1 MRNLIAFPL
10 LAFAL
15 ILQTA
20 IFSQIPLASGAVD
33 LILLILVSWS
43 LQPQVESAW
52 QWAVLAGLMVT
63 FVSGLPPLLP
73 VFNYLIIAILGRA
86 IQRRIWQSPIVSMLA
101 TTAMAIAITHFVTF
115 IVLSIFRTGFNL
127 QDVVA
132 FVTLPTMFLN
142 LLLAIPV
149 LSVVEDIAD
158 WVYPQ
163 EGLL

>member
-15 ILQTA
+15 IMQTA
-20 IFSQIPLASGAVD
+20 IFSQIPFASGAVD
-33 LILLILVSWS
+33 LVLLILVSWS

-52 QWAVLAGLMVT
+52 QWAVLAGLMFT
-63 FVSGLPPLLP
+63 FVSGLPLLLP
-73 VFNYLIIAILGRA
+73 VFNFLIVVGLGRA

-101 TTAMAIAITHFVTF
+101 TTLLAIVFSHFLTF
-115 IVLSIFRTGFNL
+115 IVLSIFRTGLDL
-127 QDVVA
+127 QEVVA

-142 LLLAIPV
+142 LLLAIPI
-149 LSVVEDIAD
+149 LSIMQDIAT